1 MKELYQDRSVKIAA
15 NLIMLVL
22 IVFICYTLQSI
33 IVPILFSIILS
44 VLILPLAER
53 LEKWGL
59 GRAASSILTLIFFII
74 LVCGIG
80 YVLISQTINIGQ
92 DATDIV
98 DKIRSLGLRILDW
111 ASDKFHMSKNEIIG
125 RAETELSN
133 SATSIG
139 GYITGM
145 INSIGNSLSFGIL
158 VPIMIFFFLYYRDF
172 FKEFF
177 CRVFSSSPRE
187 EIENLIAKIYD
198 VLQNYLV
205 GLVTVMGI
213 IAILNTIGLMLLGI
227 DYSWFFGILAALL
240 TIFPYVGIFIGSII
254 PALFALATKDSAW
267 YAAGVIIWFQLVQTL
282 EGNFITPKIVGGK
295 ANLNPLVSLLSFFLG
310 GMLFGISGMILA
322 LPLLAILKVIFD
334 SIPETQAYG
343 FLLSEPDDTYVH
355 SQKQKRKRELKRQSD
370 EELAEDATPEND

>member
-1 MKELYQDRSVKIAA
+1 MKEIYQERSVKIAS
-15 NLIMLVL
+15 NLLMLVL

-33 IVPILFSIILS
+33 MVPILFSIILS
-44 VLILPLAER
+44 VLLLPICER

-59 GRAASSILTLIFFII
+59 GRVFSSIFTLILFII
-74 LVCGIG
+74 IVSGLGYLV
-80 YVLISQTINIGQ
+80 ISQTINIGQ
-92 DATDIV
+92 DASDIL
-98 DKIRSLGLRILDW
+98 DKIRSLGLRILEW
-111 ASDKFHMSKNEIIG
+111 VSDKFHMSKNEIIQ
-125 RAETELSN
+125 RAETELTN

-139 GYITGM
+139 GYVTGL

-177 CRVFSSSPRE
+177 FRVFSSTPRK
-187 EIENLIAKIYD
+187 EIENVLTKIYD

-205 GLVTVMGI
+205 GLITVMGI
-213 IAILNTIGLMLLGI
+213 VAVLNTLGLMLLGI
-227 DYSWFFGILAALL
+227 DYAWFFGSLAALL
-240 TIFPYVGIFIGSII
+240 TIFPYIGIFIGSLI

-267 YAAGVIIWFQLVQTL
+267 YAAGVILWFQLVQTL

-334 SIPETQAYG
+334 SIPATHAYG
-343 FLLSEPDDTYVH
+343 FLLSEPEDSFIH
-355 SQKQKRKRELKRQSD
+355 SQKQKRKKASKTKAKKET
-370 EELAEDATPEND
+370 EENKQAEND

>member
-59 GRAASSILTLIFFII
+59 GRVASSILTLIFFII

-295 ANLNPLVSLLSFFLG
+295 ANLNPFVSLLSFFLG

-370 EELAEDATPEND
+370 EELVEDATPKK

>member
-44 VLILPLAER
+44 VVILPLAER

-322 LPLLAILKVIFD
+322 LPLMAILKVIFD

-370 EELAEDATPEND
+370 EELVEDATPEK

>member
-1 MKELYQDRSVKIAA
+1 
-15 NLIMLVL
+15 
-22 IVFICYTLQSI
+22 
-33 IVPILFSIILS
+33 
-44 VLILPLAER
+44 
-53 LEKWGL
+53 
-59 GRAASSILTLIFFII
+59 
-74 LVCGIG
+74 
-80 YVLISQTINIGQ
+80 
-92 DATDIV
+92 
-98 DKIRSLGLRILDW
+98 
-111 ASDKFHMSKNEIIG
+111 
-125 RAETELSN
+125 
-133 SATSIG
+133 
-139 GYITGM
+139 
-145 INSIGNSLSFGIL
+145 
-158 VPIMIFFFLYYRDF
+158 
-172 FKEFF
+172 
-177 CRVFSSSPRE
+177 RE

-322 LPLLAILKVIFD
+322 LPLMAILKVIFD

>member
-322 LPLLAILKVIFD
+322 LPLMAILKVIFD

-370 EELAEDATPEND
+370 EELVEDATPEK

>member
-322 LPLLAILKVIFD
+322 LPLMAILKVIFD

-355 SQKQKRKRELKRQSD
+355 SQKQKRKRELKSQSD
-370 EELAEDATPEND
+370 EELVEDATPEK

>member
-139 GYITGM
+139 GYLTGM

-322 LPLLAILKVIFD
+322 LPLMAILKVIFD
-334 SIPETQAYG
+334 FIPETQAYG

-370 EELAEDATPEND
+370 EELVEDATPEK

>member
-322 LPLLAILKVIFD
+322 LPLMAILKVIFD

-355 SQKQKRKRELKRQSD
+355 SQKQKRKGELKRQSD